1 MGEAIKGKDKNKI
14 TLLREKMGWSQSFVA
29 ESIGCSREY
38 INLLER
44 GKKKN
49 PSSIVIKKLAYLYG
63 TTADDIL
70 KDLGV

>member
-1 MGEAIKGKDKNKI
+1 MGEAIKEKDKAKI

-44 GKKKN
+44 RKKKN
-49 PSSIVIKKLAYLYG
+49 PSSILIKKLAYLYG
-63 TTADDIL
+63 TTTDDIL

>member
-44 GKKKN
+44 GKKRN
-49 PSSIVIKKLAYLYG
+49 PSAIVIKKLAYLYG